1 MFIDDLHFQ
10 VDRGIQVQIYP
21 DIQKKGFVV
30 SGFTKHDR
38 IRDFHRSDF

>member
-1 MFIDDLHFQ
+1 MLIDDLHFQ
-10 VDRGIQVQIYP
+10 IDQGILVQDYP
-21 DIQKKGFVV
+21 DIQKKGFVA

>member
-1 MFIDDLHFQ
+1 MLIDDLHFQ
-10 VDRGIQVQIYP
+10 IDQGILVKDYP